1 MKQIIL
7 IACPGTCQTDD
18 DENKKFLATN
28 YKNDGQLMFKS
39 MQICVYNFFFTAKFN
54 HQINFP
60 YQNKYLKR
68 KFIFKAEQRVRLSNF
83 AWKKKLMTKK

>member
-18 DENKKFLATN
+18 DENKNFLATN

-39 MQICVYNFFFTAKFN
+39 MQICVYNFFSPQSSITKLIFHTK
-54 HQINFP
+54 IN
-60 YQNKYLKR
+60 
-68 KFIFKAEQRVRLSNF
+68 I
-83 AWKKKLMTKK
+83 